1 MGRNSPKRSFRT
13 GRSVR
18 GRCRRRRAALH
29 TGRGQHRM
37 ISVKWARR
45 ETRGHRWT
53 FDHCC
58 SDTYVGGAHD
68 IPAAPGWDRAFAEQ
82 AHVALALRSPP
93 RRRLAKAHR
102 ARVLGWRGR
111 TPFTFGPRV
120 LCHTSTPHG
129 VSITM
134 RARGCRSVTTTRAP
148 CSGAGGKGMS
158 SRCCGAWV
166 AYKGGGKPGG
176 QRPKG
181 FGQKCAPEN
190 TGP

>member
-29 TGRGQHRM
+29 TGRGRNRM
-37 ISVKWARR
+37 ISAKWARR
-45 ETRGHRWT
+45 EPRGHGWT

-68 IPAAPGWDRAFAEQ
+68 IPAAPGQDRAFAEQ

-93 RRRLAKAHR
+93 RRRLAKTHR

-158 SRCCGAWV
+158 SRCCGAWLLTK
-166 AYKGGGKPGG
+166 AAGSQARGK
-176 QRPKG
+176 
-181 FGQKCAPEN
+181 GQKASAKSVPLS
-190 TGP
+190 P